1 MGCTFS
7 VFTTS
12 INMHIVE
19 YINQW
24 QFERNQ
30 NSLSIWNI
38 DCTSSGGLET
48 VSFIWYTWW
57 RHQMETFYALLAM
70 CVCVCVCVGGGG
82 GGGGS
87 PVNSPHKGRWRGAEI
102 FSLICASLN
111 GWVDNREDCDLRR
124 HRAHYNI
131 IVISY
136 RFSMA
141 LRPLLSVLY
150 IYSFRTG
157 PLLNPTH
164 VNIIDRIK
172 RNS

>member
-30 NSLSIWNI
+30 NSLLIWNI

-57 RHQMETFYALLAM
+57 RHQMETFYALLAI
-70 CVCVCVCVGGGG
+70 CVWGGGI
-82 GGGGS
+82 
-87 PVNSPHKGRWRGAEI
+87 HRWIPPTNAGDAELRC
-102 FSLICASLN
+102 FYLICALLN
-111 GWVDNREDCDLRR
+111 GCVDNREDCDLRR
-124 HRAHYNI
+124 HRAHYYI
-131 IVISY
+131 IVSLIVI
-136 RFSMA
+136 R
-141 LRPLLSVLY
+141 LNVLCSLCY
-150 IYSFRTG
+150 IIHFELAHYWIQ
-157 PLLNPTH
+157 LM
-164 VNIIDRIK
+164 
-172 RNS
+172 